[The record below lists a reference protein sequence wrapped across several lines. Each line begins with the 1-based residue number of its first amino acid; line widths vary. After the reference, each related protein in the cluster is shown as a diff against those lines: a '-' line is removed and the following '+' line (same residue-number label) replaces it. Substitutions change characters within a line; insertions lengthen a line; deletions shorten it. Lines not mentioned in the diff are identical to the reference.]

1 MPRVV
6 MLLVSSVMLAATSG
20 SRVTL
25 PRGISFVLPAG
36 WHVTSARVNGVRDPV
51 TVFTATSF
59 RLRNKH
65 PAPGLCSRTLQEQRR
80 VDGASVH
87 LTLERDG
94 ASRRRMLP
102 RTPGRPRHFRLDAN
116 GAGGL
121 CTPPNSGELTFSRAW
136 TRVLRLL
143 WIWSAR
149 VDGDAREGDA
159 APRQPPHRATAALIG
174 HPATTQHPTERRNV
188 RQAGARHRLC
198 RTSNKQRQL
207 RAGSECPAITH
218 P

>member
-6 MLLVSSVMLAATSG
+6 MLLVSSVTLAATSG
-20 SRVTL
+20 SRLTL

-59 RLRNKH
+59 PLRHQH
-65 PAPGLCSRTLQEQRR
+65 PAPGFCSRTLQEQWRI
-80 VDGASVH
+80 DGAYVH
-87 LTLERDG
+87 LTEERDG

-121 CTPPNSGELTFSRAW
+121 CTPPNSGELTFREHRRAFYVFYGFG
-136 TRVLRLL
+136 THASTVTHAKAMQLLDSLR
-143 WIWSAR
+143 I
-149 VDGDAREGDA
+149 EP
-159 APRQPPHRATAALIG
+159 PRR
-174 HPATTQHPTERRNV
+174 
-188 RQAGARHRLC
+188 
-198 RTSNKQRQL
+198 
-207 RAGSECPAITH
+207 
-218 P
+218 